1 MAMLPS
7 RTIRSVVIS
16 LLALSFVLPSS
27 ADARRRRSRKGT
39 LAIESM
45 TDGAK
50 VYVDGKMIGKTPFAK
65 PIRIDPGTHKLK
77 ATKFGYSTM
86 EMEFTI
92 KSRRQ
97 SDMIVDLI
105 PHSGLVKFTCNI
117 ESAEVYVD
125 NKLMGHSPLVKTV
138 PLGDH
143 EIMIIKEGYNDFAA
157 QLNVKAGEKHFVEG
171 VLTPFNYSPEVLAI
185 KKKEED
191 RAKKLAAAELE
202 QPEPGQLSPTGPSE
216 VEPVPAWYNGL
227 HKQWWVWTIVGAVVT
242 AAVAIPVAATSGGGQ
257 PVLNDHDSPID
268 PDRLP

>member
-1 MAMLPS
+1 VAMLPS
-7 RTIRSVVIS
+7 RTTRSVVIS

-27 ADARRRRSRKGT
+27 ADARRRRSHKGT

-65 PIRIDPGTHKLK
+65 PIRLDPGTHKLK

-86 EMEFTI
+86 ELEFTI

-97 SDMIVDLI
+97 TDMMVDLI
-105 PHSGLVKFTCNI
+105 PHSGLVRFTCNI

-125 NKLMGHSPLVKTV
+125 NKLMGHTPLVKTV
-138 PLGDH
+138 PMGDH
-143 EIMIIKEGYNDFAA
+143 EIMIVKEGHNDFAA

-171 VLTPFNYSPEVLAI
+171 VLTPFQYSPEVLAI

-191 RAKKLAAAELE
+191 RAEELAAAELE
-202 QPEPGQLSPTGPSE
+202 QPSPTGPSE
-216 VEPVPAWYNGL
+216 VEPVPAWYDGWYE
-227 HKQWWVWTIVGAVVT
+227 KWWVWAIAGAVVVT
-242 AAVAIPVAATSGGGQ
+242 AVAIPVAATSGGEQ
-257 PVLNDHDSPID
+257 PGLNAHDSPID
-268 PDRLP
+268 PVHLP